1 MEPSPAP
8 SVDGA
13 GVGGAVRRVARV
25 LPAGTGTVGLWVGVS
40 GVLAYVFLAATGR
53 ALGASAASGLSTL
66 WVVGF
71 LVGNAAGLPV
81 EQEVSRALASRRAQ
95 GEGVGPVIRRAAA
108 AAAVFTIA
116 VDLLILATGQ
126 VLADQLFDGSWA
138 FVIALVVLF
147 TATMLEY
154 LVRGVLAGEAR
165 FNAYGRLLG
174 VEAGS
179 RVVVVLLLIAAG
191 VDSPVAYAA
200 VLALAPF
207 AGIAAALVG
216 GDGAVVRQDGP
227 EASWREVSTALGW
240 LLAASV
246 LAQVLVNLA
255 PVLVRLLA
263 PDDSDLVSAFVA
275 SLIVARV
282 PVFLFQAAQAALV
295 PRLSH
300 HAGGGQGHALA
311 AETRAL
317 VLALLGLVV
326 IAAAGAWLLGPTV
339 VEIGWGPDFALSG
352 ADMAVLAAAS
362 CVYLIA
368 VTFASALIAL
378 ERPNRVSYGW
388 AVGVVVLLVGV
399 ALGSNTLDRVEIG
412 FLAGTV
418 AAAGA
423 MGVLVRGPL
432 RRARRDLRNSAP
444 VPEPGEGSR

>member
-1 MEPSPAP
+1 M
-8 SVDGA
+8 
-13 GVGGAVRRVARV
+13 RRAARV
-25 LPAGTGTVGLWVGVS
+25 LPAGTGTVGIWVGVS

-71 LVGNAAGLPV
+71 LVGNACGLPV
-81 EQEVSRALASRRAQ
+81 EQEVSRAIASRRAR
-95 GEGVGPVIRRAAA
+95 GEGVGPVVRRAAGA
-108 AAAVFTIA
+108 AGVFTIA
-116 VDLLILATGQ
+116 VDVVILATGQ
-126 VLADQLFDGSWA
+126 VLADELFGGSWA
-138 FVIALVVLF
+138 LVVALVVLF

-179 RVVVVLLLIAAG
+179 RVAVVLVLIALG
-191 VDSPVAYAA
+191 VHSAVAYAV

-216 GDGAVVRQDGP
+216 GDGAVVRQPGP
-227 EASWREVSTALGW
+227 ESPWREVSRALGW

-246 LAQVLVNLA
+246 LAQVLVNVS
-255 PVLVRLLA
+255 PVLVRLLE

-300 HAGGGQGHALA
+300 HAGGGRGSALA

-317 VLALLGLVV
+317 VLALLVLVV
-326 IAAAGAWLLGPTV
+326 LAAAGAYLLGPTV

-352 ADMAVLAAAS
+352 GDMAVLAAAS
-362 CVYLIA
+362 CVYLLA

-378 ERPNRVSYGW
+378 ERPNRVSFGW
-388 AVGVVVLLVGV
+388 GAGVVVLLIGV
-399 ALGSNTLDRVEIG
+399 SLGSNTLERVEFG

-418 AAAGA
+418 AASLA
-423 MGVLVRGPL
+423 MGALVRGPI
-432 RRARRDLRNSAP
+432 RAAKGDLRNSAP
-444 VPEPGEGSR
+444 VPEPGEGPR